1 VILIYYGPAK
11 RSGRNLPASHS
22 APNPP
27 ILRRP
32 HARSETSIAILLDLL
47 QIALDWSDFHLHRF
61 AIRGEGYGVSRLGGC
76 MFATHAR
83 KVFLSQFRFRANERF
98 LYHSRS
104 VILVICGNIRSALK
118 A

>member
-1 VILIYYGPAK
+1 MVQPNAPVEIYQLHIL
-11 RSGRNLPASHS
+11 LLQT
-22 APNPP
+22 NPP

-32 HARSETSIAILLDLL
+32 HARGETSIAILLDLL
-47 QIALDWSDFHLHRF
+47 QIAFDWSDFHLHRF
-61 AIRGEGYGVSRLGGC
+61 VIRGEAYGVSRLGGC
-76 MFATHAR
+76 MFATDAR
-83 KVFLSQFRFRANERF
+83 KVFLSQFRFRF